1 MAGRRTSMKGK
12 SILYAEDEFTN
23 RKIMEIQCRKFGVE
37 CALEEDGRKAL
48 ERCSQ
53 EHFDL
58 VILDQYMPGLNGD
71 EIARELKKNHPDLPL
86 VAITSDDSCVP
97 RLKATGFDSVYVKPL
112 RGDDYKELLE
122 TYLI

>member
-1 MAGRRTSMKGK
+1 MKDK

-23 RKIMEIQCRKFGVE
+23 RKIMEIQCRNFGIK
-37 CALEEDGRKAL
+37 CTLEEDGRKAL
-48 ERCSQ
+48 ERCSR
-53 EHFDL
+53 EDFDL

-71 EIARELKKNHPDLPL
+71 EIAKKLRQMKPNLPL

-112 RGDDYKELLE
+112 RADDYKELLE
-122 TYLI
+122 TYLS

>member
-1 MAGRRTSMKGK
+1 MAMKGK

-48 ERCSQ
+48 ERCSRDS
-53 EHFDL
+53 FDL

-71 EIARELKKNHPDLPL
+71 EVARELKKKQPDLPL

-97 RLKATGFDSVYVKPL
+97 RLKETGFDSVYVKPL
-112 RGDDYKELLE
+112 RAEDYKELLE

>member
-1 MAGRRTSMKGK
+1 MKDK

-37 CALEEDGRKAL
+37 CTLEENGRKAL
-48 ERCSQ
+48 ERCSR
-53 EHFDL
+53 EDFDL

-71 EIARELKKNHPDLPL
+71 EIARKLRLMKPNLPL

-112 RGDDYKELLE
+112 RADDYRELLE
-122 TYLI
+122 TYLS